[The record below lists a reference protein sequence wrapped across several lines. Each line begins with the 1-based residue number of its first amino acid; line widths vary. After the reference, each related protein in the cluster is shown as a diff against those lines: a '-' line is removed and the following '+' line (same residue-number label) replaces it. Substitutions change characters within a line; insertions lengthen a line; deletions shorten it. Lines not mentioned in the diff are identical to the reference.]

1 MSNNTENKSMNDSTE
16 ELSLDEP
23 IIKYITLRSND
34 KQEFK
39 VDSKYLVLS
48 KLCKNI
54 LEDDKEAND
63 IDLDV
68 RSKELSAILDYII
81 NVRKG
86 VHTIIGFSDTVWDDN
101 YDFEAKENYKTPD
114 YKSPHV
120 INPDLSVQ
128 LSHLPDDVKFI
139 EKYTKMDDLNQL
151 LLATNYL
158 GISSLLELTN
168 MKIASKIMLTNTDQ
182 ELEDLLYNL

>member
-1 MSNNTENKSMNDSTE
+1 MSNQTENKSNNDSSE
-16 ELSLDEP
+16 VLGLDEP
-23 IIKYITLRSND
+23 TIKYITLRSND

-39 VDSKYLVLS
+39 VDSKYMLLS
-48 KLCKNI
+48 KLCKST
-54 LEDDKEAND
+54 LEDDKEATE

-68 RSKELSAILDYII
+68 RSKELSAVIDYIV

-86 VHTIIGFSDTVWDDN
+86 KHTVIGFSDTVWDDN

-128 LSHLPDDVKFI
+128 LSNLPDDVKFI
-139 EKYTKMDDLNQL
+139 ENYVKMDDLNHL
-151 LLATNYL
+151 MLAANYL
-158 GISSLLELTN
+158 GISSLLELVN
-168 MKIASKIMLTNTDQ
+168 MKIASKIMLTKTHE